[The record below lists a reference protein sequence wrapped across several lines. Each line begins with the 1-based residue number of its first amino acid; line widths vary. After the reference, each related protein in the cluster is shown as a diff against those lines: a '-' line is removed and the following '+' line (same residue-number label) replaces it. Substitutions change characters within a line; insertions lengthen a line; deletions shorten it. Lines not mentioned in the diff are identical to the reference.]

1 MPLFA
6 LANTGIPITGNG
18 VSALLSPNSLGVLAG
33 LFIGKPLGIVLASFL
48 AIKMRL
54 SRLSD
59 DILWSH
65 ILGAGFLG
73 GIGFTMSIFIT
84 LLAFQDSEIIRN
96 TKISILVSS
105 LLAGVMGYFIL
116 RRQKGIV
123 SNDPA

>member
-1 MPLFA
+1 
-6 LANTGIPITGNG
+6 
-18 VSALLSPNSLGVLAG
+18 
-33 LFIGKPLGIVLASFL
+33 
-48 AIKMRL
+48 
-54 SRLSD
+54 
-59 DILWSH
+59 
-65 ILGAGFLG
+65 
-73 GIGFTMSIFIT
+73 MSIFIT